1 MNGVRSPNEHK
12 KFYPEYSDHDTMVNT
27 NHPHSD
33 AELMLGLLRV
43 VQQNKALTQRT
54 AARELGV
61 ALGLVNAYLKRCV
74 KKGFVKVAQAPSSR
88 YKYYLTPK
96 GFAEKSRLTT
106 EFLSQSLSLFRQAH
120 GDYEKLLNVCVERGW
135 KRIALYGLSDLTD
148 IVALYARDYP
158 LEIVGV
164 LDPHG
169 KNNNFPHFP
178 VFESFESLNK
188 IDAYLITTLND
199 SQQAYEDIVR
209 RVPAERVLTP
219 ALLDIYHNLNKY
231 ETEE

>member
-1 MNGVRSPNEHK
+1 
-12 KFYPEYSDHDTMVNT
+12 MVNT

-43 VQQNKALTQRT
+43 VQKNNALTQRS

-74 KKGFVKVAQAPSSR
+74 KKGFIKVAQAPSSR

-106 EFLSQSLSLFRQAH
+106 EFLSQSLSLFRQAQ
-120 GDYEKLLNVCVERGW
+120 GDYEALFNVCVERCW
-135 KRIALYGLSDLTD
+135 KRVALCGLSDLTD

-158 LEIVGV
+158 LDIVGV
-164 LDPHG
+164 VDPHCQD
-169 KNNNFPHFP
+169 NNFSHFP
-178 VFESFESLNK
+178 VFDSIDSLKK
-188 IDAYLITTLND
+188 IDAYMITTLND
-199 SQQAYEDIVR
+199 SQQAYEDIIR

-219 ALLDIYHNLNKY
+219 ALLEIYHNLNNY
-231 ETEE
+231 ENGE